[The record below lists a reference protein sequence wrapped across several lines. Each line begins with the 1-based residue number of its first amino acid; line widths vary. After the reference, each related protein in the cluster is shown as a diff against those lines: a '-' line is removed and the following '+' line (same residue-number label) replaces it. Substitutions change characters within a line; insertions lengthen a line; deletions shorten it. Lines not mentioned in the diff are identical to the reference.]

1 MYLSSEGSASRG
13 TPLNVIP
20 MVNGTVTSESGFL
33 PSLNGVFV
41 GTGNDYIHHDPNGK
55 AMRLNAHAIVK

>member
-1 MYLSSEGSASRG
+1 MSSEGSASRG

-20 MVNGTVTSESGFL
+20 VVNGTVTSEPGFF
-33 PSLNGVFV
+33 PSLDGEFV

-55 AMRLNAHAIVK
+55 FMRLNAHAVVK